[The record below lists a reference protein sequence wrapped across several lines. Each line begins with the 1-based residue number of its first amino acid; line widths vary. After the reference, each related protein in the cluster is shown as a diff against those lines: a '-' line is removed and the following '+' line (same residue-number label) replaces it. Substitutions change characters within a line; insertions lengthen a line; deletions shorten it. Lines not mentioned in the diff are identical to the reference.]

1 MPRLWAKT
9 VNFDSVA
16 PGDQLPILVK
26 WETEETIKQFGKQFG
41 KQFSALATP
50 SVPAFDASGPAL
62 VAYVAELLEKGF
74 PITCIQ
80 AAGSSLELEL
90 LLPVAAGDTLVLS
103 GRVVSKQEIEGQRVV
118 GCEITVENQ
127 SGERVALAHATVCM

>member
-16 PGDQLPILVK
+16 AGDQLPILVK
-26 WETEETIKQFGKQFG
+26 WETEETIKQFGKQF
-41 KQFSALATP
+41 SALATP
-50 SVPAFDASGPAL
+50 SVPTFDASGPAL

-74 PITCIQ
+74 PITSIQ

-90 LLPVAAGDTLVLS
+90 LRPVAAGDTLVLS
-103 GRVVSKQEIEGQRVV
+103 GRVVSKQEIEGQRAV

-127 SGERVALAHATVCM
+127 SGEKVALAHATVCM